1 MPRAGVQETAAALLK
16 HVIAACSTAGL
27 DKDTGVRQVLE
38 AMLEEHIS
46 ASAAASK
53 ASDSTNAHGEGAQAA
68 PDAAATRV
76 QHPPQTQ
83 STAERDARFRGFRA
97 RGCLLGLAVGDAV
110 AVARGSSRPATLAE
124 LNAHLGGEHGPLD
137 AQVKHGKGVQL
148 AELCGLYDIAIGG
161 WSHATAS
168 CLATAQSVEHC
179 KALDTCDLMMR
190 LLKMFRTGRGTCLPG
205 FSGGVDK
212 ASVEAFEIFERTSN
226 HQSGAV
232 YGCSS
237 LHGVSS
243 GALARV
249 PPVVLFK
256 CTDPTEAIQAVAQN
270 TRATHDVVATIDAS
284 RYMAAILCAILT
296 STSSA
301 LTTKTQVD
309 ALGPHAHRQRNAAV
323 PA

>member
-1 MPRAGVQETAAALLK
+1 MSAGVQETAAELLK
-16 HVIAACSTAGL
+16 HVLTACSTAGL
-27 DKDTGVRQVLE
+27 DKDTGARQVLE
-38 AMLEEHIS
+38 AMIEQHNL
-46 ASAAASK
+46 ASAAASQ
-53 ASDSTNAHGEGAQAA
+53 ASDGTHAHGEGAQAA
-68 PDAAATRV
+68 PDSAATRV
-76 QHPPQTQ
+76 QRPSQVQ
-83 STAERDARFRGFRA
+83 SSVERDAKF

-124 LNAHLGGEHGPLD
+124 LNVQLGGKHGPLD
-137 AQVKHGKGVQL
+137 AQVKSGKGVQL

-161 WSHATAS
+161 WGHATAS

-179 KALDTCDLMMR
+179 KALDTCDQMMR
-190 LLKMFRTGRGTCLPG
+190 LLKMYRTGRGTCLPG
-205 FSGGVDK
+205 CSGGVDK
-212 ASVEAFEIFERTSN
+212 ASVEAFEIFESTSN

-232 YGCSS
+232 YGCCS

-256 CTDPTEAIQAVAQN
+256 CSDPAEAIQAAAHT

-296 STSSA
+296 STTSA
-301 LTTKTQVD
+301 PATKAQVD
-309 ALGPHAHRQRNAAV
+309 APRPWARMRIGTEMIL
-323 PA
+323 